1 MDSLPAM
8 LIDENKALKARIAK
22 LEAAIDPFA
31 RVAAIVAPL
40 ATGWPDNKPNSDFM
54 PAAWPCW
61 GDFKRAAEVVGDD

>member
-22 LEAAIDPFA
+22 LEAALEPFA

-40 ATGWPDNKPNSDFM
+40 ASGWRDDKPNRDFI
-54 PAAWPCW
+54 PAAWPNW
-61 GDFKRAAEVVGDD
+61 GDFRRAAETAGGK